1 MQERADGSYCESI
14 IAFINKIFLISLLS
28 TFQAFFCNLRMGNTQ
43 KLIYCTLFIINLA
56 FSSDRIFSNNSR
68 PSIIASLE

>member
-14 IAFINKIFLISLLS
+14 FAFINNIFLISLLS
-28 TFQAFFCNLRMGNTQ
+28 TFPAFFCNLRMGNTQ

-56 FSSDRIFSNNSR
+56 FSSYRIFSNNSH
-68 PSIIASLE
+68 PLIIASLE